1 MTHRA
6 RAELYLFLVTFIW
19 GSTFVTTKYLLEGV
33 SPFLYIAVRFGL
45 AAVLLAL
52 VFRKEVTGL
61 TIGAAQ
67 KGAVLGG
74 MLSVGFILQ
83 TIGLQYTSASK
94 SAFITGMLV
103 VFTPICQFF
112 IERRPPRKGNV
123 IGVVL
128 VTLGLYF
135 LTSPEGSEFNIGD
148 ALTLVCALLFALYI
162 VYLDMFGKEH
172 NPAQLT
178 LMQFVVAAFLGGAGA
193 FLFEEVMFT
202 PSGEFLLAIA
212 YLAVFATVIAIYVQ
226 TRFQKDTT
234 PTRSAVIFSL
244 EPVFAAGFAFLLL
257 GEMLGVMGLLGGGL
271 IVGGLLVSELSPE

>member
-1 MTHRA
+1 MTRRS
-6 RAELYLFLVTFIW
+6 RAELYLFLITFIW

-45 AAVLLAL
+45 AAVLLA
-52 VFRKEVTGL
+52 VIFRKEMSGL
-61 TIGAAQ
+61 SVGAAK
-67 KGAVLGG
+67 KGSVLGG
-74 MLSVGFILQ
+74 LLALGFILQ

-103 VFTPICQFF
+103 VFTPICQLL

-123 IGVVL
+123 IGVIL
-128 VTLGLYF
+128 VTVGLYF

-148 ALTLVCALLFALYI
+148 ALTLVCAFLFALYI
-162 VYLDMFGKEH
+162 VYLDMFGKEYE
-172 NPAQLT
+172 PAQLT
-178 LMQFVVAAFLGGAGA
+178 LMQFIVAALLGAGGA
-193 FLFEEVMFT
+193 LVFEDIVFT
-202 PSGEFLLAIA
+202 PSQEFILAIL

-257 GEMLGVMGLLGGGL
+257 GERLGLLGLLGGGL

>member
-1 MTHRA
+1 MTRRS
-6 RAELYLFLVTFIW
+6 RAEFYLFLITFIW

-33 SPFLYIAVRFGL
+33 SPFLYIAIRFGL
-45 AAVLLAL
+45 AALLLAA
-52 VFRKEVTGL
+52 VFHKQMRGVS
-61 TIGAAQ
+61 IGAVK

-74 MLSVGFILQ
+74 MLSLGFILQ
-83 TIGLQYTSASK
+83 TIGLQYTTASK

-103 VFTPICQFF
+103 VFTPICQFL
-112 IERRPPRKGNV
+112 IERRPPRKGNIVGV
-123 IGVVL
+123 IL
-128 VTLGLYF
+128 VTIGLYF

-148 ALTLVCALLFALYI
+148 ALTLACAFLFGLYI

-172 NPAQLT
+172 EPAQLT
-178 LMQFVVAAFLGGAGA
+178 LMQFVVAAVLGTAGT
-193 FLFEEVMFT
+193 LLLEDMVLT
-202 PSGEFLLAIA
+202 PTTEFLLAIV

-257 GEMLGVMGLLGGGL
+257 GEVLGLPGLLGGAL
-271 IVGGLLVSELSPE
+271 IVGGLLVSELTPE